1 MQQILWIMPGTHCS
15 FLVLISFSERIWII
29 CNIMRCFRFS
39 KKEIWGKPGAERDSE
54 VRQTSL
60 SFIPSRCEACIG
72 SVIQTQ
78 PNAVCQ
84 ASPLSSAICSCTCH
98 VIRFERCFIL
108 SSSSEAPPLF
118 HWHRIPLFLLPSTY
132 SRVSMNNF
140 FRIRAEYS
148 AGLGTSNK
156 CIGLLFC
163 DQTLSRA
170 GENFEIERKF
180 LHV

>member
-1 MQQILWIMPGTHCS
+1 MLP
-15 FLVLISFSERIWII
+15 LL
-29 CNIMRCFRFS
+29 
-39 KKEIWGKPGAERDSE
+39 KEKIWGKPWAERDSE

-60 SFIPSRCEACIG
+60 SFIPSRCEASIG

-78 PNAVCQ
+78 PNTICQ
-84 ASPLSSAICSCTCH
+84 ASPLSSAICSSTCH

-108 SSSSEAPPLF
+108 SSSSEAPRLI

-132 SRVSMNNF
+132 SRESMNNF

-148 AGLGTSNK
+148 AGLGTPNK
-156 CIGLLFC
+156 CFGLLFC
-163 DQTLSRA
+163 DQTLCRA
-170 GENFEIERKF
+170 GESFGTERKF